1 MSDRCLLTPPSA
13 RYAEYFDAIIEKDN
27 FTPLLV
33 SSVDEEFE
41 IYSVFPFDRDVIGA
55 SFGVLES
62 PGYSGNVFPKKLPF
76 SRMVLRIFGQLKKF
90 IDEYLE
96 YCAGVEMNSV
106 QIDEASRKALVSLV
120 RRPLRDSLKKL
131 TVQDNVGL
139 HQLMQVRKLIIFYKE
154 HICEKSTILSFKN
167 DFIEG
172 LN

>member
-1 MSDRCLLTPPSA
+1 MFTLRAA

-33 SSVDEEFE
+33 SSVEEEFE

-62 PGYSGNVFPKKLPF
+62 PGYSGNLFPKKLPF

-96 YCAGVEMNSV
+96 YCAGVEMNSLE
-106 QIDEASRKALVSLV
+106 IDEASRKALISLV

-131 TVQDNVGL
+131 TIKDNVGL
-139 HQLMQVRKLIIFYKE
+139 HQLMQVHKINHFCSLSQGAKSLVRLI
-154 HICEKSTILSFKN
+154 
-167 DFIEG
+167 
-172 LN
+172 